1 MIFAATVLPGVYVV
15 ELQKLEDDRG
25 FFARSFCQR
34 EFEVQGLNSKSVQCN
49 ISFNKARGTLRGM
62 HYQALPH
69 REAKTVRCT
78 QGAIY
83 DVVVDIRPGS
93 PTFRQWIAVEL
104 TSGNRRM
111 LHIPEGLAHGF
122 QTLTDNVEVFYQ
134 MSEFHAPEA
143 ACGFPYVDPAFAVDW
158 PLPVSNI
165 SPRDLAWPPFEFV
178 QPSTN
183 EPK

>member
-1 MIFAATVLPGVYVV
+1 MIFAETRLPGVYVV

-34 EFEVQGLNSKSVQCN
+34 EFEAQGLSSRAVQCN
-49 ISFNKARGTLRGM
+49 ISFSKARGTLRGM
-62 HYQALPH
+62 HYQAAPH
-69 REAKTVRCT
+69 REAKTIRCT

-83 DVVVDIRPGS
+83 DVVVDIRLAS
-93 PTFRQWIAVEL
+93 PTFKQWVAVEL
-104 TSGNRRM
+104 AAGNHRM
-111 LHIPEGLAHGF
+111 LHIPEGLANGF

-134 MSEFHAPEA
+134 MSEFYSPESA
-143 ACGFPYVDPAFAVDW
+143 RGFPYDDPAFAVNW

-165 SPRDLAWPPFEFV
+165 SSRDLAWPLFEFV

-183 EPK
+183 ASR